1 MKKLNN
7 QTGSAHVVIIVILV
21 LAVLGL
27 LGFVFWQNF
36 INKPVVNQ
44 TNTSQTTPATKTDT
58 TTTSPT
64 VTGFVVSG
72 WSVTIPTTK
81 TGFQANSAS
90 SSNGY
95 DFYEVTTD
103 ALKAQAAKENC
114 NDSSIG
120 SIYRATSLDG
130 GPSPHSA
137 KVGNYY
143 YGFTPRSQA
152 ACVNAK
158 GDAAE
163 PLNTLMMTA
172 EAELKAAIVNTT
184 AS

>member
-1 MKKLNN
+1 MKSR
-7 QTGSAHVVIIVILV
+7 QSQAGSAHLVIIIVLV
-21 LAVLGL
+21 VALLGA

-36 INKPVVNQ
+36 INKPVANQ
-44 TNTSQTTPATKTDT
+44 ANSSQTTPTTKTDT

-64 VTGFVVSG
+64 ATGFVVSG
-72 WSVTIPTTK
+72 WSVSIPTTE

-95 DFYEVTTD
+95 DFYGVTTA
-103 ALKAQAAKENC
+103 ALKAEAAKENC
-114 NDSSIG
+114 NDSGIG

-130 GPSPHSA
+130 SPSAHSA

-143 YGFTPRSQA
+143 YGFTQRSTA
-152 ACVNAK
+152 ACV
-158 GDAAE
+158 DANGNEAE
-163 PLNTLMMTA
+163 PLNTLMMSA
-172 EAELKAAIVNTT
+172 EADLKAAIVNTT